1 MYGDPLTAPQIYGD
15 RLAAPHGRKLSLRYD
30 SKRLIHLY
38 YHFGGSNSS
47 TIVSA
52 ISQLSRLEELDQK
65 STWNFEKIN
74 TFCWTGEGGSTGRS
88 GPDLLECQSGVN
100 HILMALKYG
109 LFELWPT
116 TGLNGKLRA
125 TVLDLVTL
133 SLIRYQLSNCG
144 TSPQPH
150 APPTLDRL
158 LHSLAVCL
166 AEGTSANS
174 LMVIRG
180 PDVPVSVWENL
191 VWQCLVT
198 VKLRTSVAPVWL
210 LFLLHGANRNFTLEL
225 SQSCNFSRRD
235 KCTKLVLMTG
245 YWGPAKRQVHS
256 SIFIDEDEDSDG
268 ILELAKS
275 QNYSVS
281 LKEITYF
288 WFASYADSFRRIY
301 ELYENT
307 SDITIE
313 GLQDLRR
320 ELGLD
325 PQCWQ
330 SRIWD
335 ETQSLLRFE
344 WEGTS
349 CILKRSNDERHY
361 EWEGDGA
368 FLR

>member
-1 MYGDPLTAPQIYGD
+1 MYGDRPTAPRGE
-15 RLAAPHGRKLSLRYD
+15 KLSLKYD
-30 SKRLIHLY
+30 SRRLILLY
-38 YHFGGSNSS
+38 YHFEGSNSS

-52 ISQLSRLEELDQK
+52 ISQLSRLEEFDQK
-65 STWNFEKIN
+65 STWKFEKIN
-74 TFCWTGEGGSTGRS
+74 TFCWLGEGGCTGRS
-88 GPDLLECQSGVN
+88 GPDPLKCQPGIN

-133 SLIRYQLSNCG
+133 SLIRYQLSVCP
-144 TSPQPH
+144 TLRQPY
-150 APPTLDRL
+150 APPNLDRL

-191 VWQCLVT
+191 LWQCLVT
-198 VKLRTSVAPVWL
+198 VKLRTCVAPVWL
-210 LFLLHGANRNFTLEL
+210 LFLLHGANRDFTLEL

-245 YWGPAKRQVHS
+245 HWGPAKRQVHS
-256 SIFIDEDEDSDG
+256 SIFIDEDEDGGG

-275 QNYSVS
+275 HNYSVS

-307 SDITIE
+307 SGITIE

-335 ETQSLLRFE
+335 ETQSLLRSE

-349 CILKRSNDERHY
+349 RILQRSKDGKHY

-368 FLR
+368 FL